1 MGKYKR
7 GEPEDF
13 SADRVKRSVR
23 ESLDRLQLSYLD
35 LVHCHDIES
44 AVDMQ
49 QARAA
54 PSIVVLSSSIPSA
67 ATIERLL
74 HRCSQSC
81 IQNYSAP
88 CSG

>member
-1 MGKYKR
+1 MAQVGKYKP

-13 SADRVKRSVR
+13 SAERVKRSVR

-49 QARAA
+49 QARPVA
-54 PSIVVLSSSIPSA
+54 I
-67 ATIERLL
+67 TRT
-74 HRCSQSC
+74 
-81 IQNYSAP
+81 
-88 CSG
+88 